1 MRYVAVIGFCVFA
14 AACTNSVPTSPVSPS
29 SSIAGAAST
38 DARGSSRLPFRGT
51 LEAQETITGT
61 APVFHDELKGTGQA
75 THLGR
80 FTATFS
86 YDIQYETLTSSGTF
100 LLEAANGDSISGSLT
115 GSGTPSADGLSI
127 VEEAIITEGTGRLCQ
142 RGGNIYDRATARL
155 RHIQELRYLS
165 GTIDLGH

>member
-1 MRYVAVIGFCVFA
+1 
-14 AACTNSVPTSPVSPS
+14 
-29 SSIAGAAST
+29 
-38 DARGSSRLPFRGT
+38 

-61 APVFHDELKGTGQA
+61 PPVFHDELKGTGQA

-115 GSGTPSADGLSI
+115 GRGTPSADGLSI
-127 VEEAIITEGTGRLCQ
+127 VEDAVITAGTGRLV
-142 RGGNIYDRATARL
+142 NATGTFTIERL
-155 RHIQELRYLS
+155 HDYVTFRSSGTFS
-165 GTIDLGH
+165 GTIDLGK